1 MPEEAENESNSVA
14 GPSSVL
20 VPETATHPS
29 WRLLIVATAALIVSV
44 VALLFADWTEGKV
57 RAASA
62 SRRAYERRA
71 DAVEAWATQYRLQG
85 LIATETSPTPVKQA
99 REDLIETEIRHA
111 KEQLNLVE
119 PNDQFLARLAPF
131 ADIVLSVVRK
141 ICAALIILA
150 FLAALVALAAALVP
164 WVRTQVDKLFGKAF
178 ELPDRRESS
187 ETRGTT
193 SIPSVPATSPMLSAT
208 APMALAAT
216 VAGASAAIII
226 GAFTITVPSRSVTA
240 TVTPPSAS
248 AKYTIEDIDIRVPR
262 MQVDVP
268 SAAINPP
275 HVNTDVPP
283 LAFNFP
289 QIPIERTTL
298 TEFTAAMAKFSD
310 ALRSQSDHDARL
322 DRLVAEAID
331 LERRNVEL
339 ATKVALQP
347 TTDRFIRLENDVAQ
361 MKNTDSAIKESV
373 GLLAKATDKQSN
385 GTTVDALQYLRAL
398 NAQNDHLT
406 NQLLRPGLVKQ
417 NCVTYSRVAKIA
429 SVDAP
434 PCTEKGW
441 HDFWRFVTH
450 RAPVSQA
457 EGGASAALAGS
468 E

>member
-1 MPEEAENESNSVA
+1 
-14 GPSSVL
+14 
-20 VPETATHPS
+20 
-29 WRLLIVATAALIVSV
+29 
-44 VALLFADWTEGKV
+44 
-57 RAASA
+57 
-62 SRRAYERRA
+62 
-71 DAVEAWATQYRLQG
+71 LQG
-85 LIATETSPTPVKQA
+85 LIATVTSPAPEKRA
-99 REDLIETEIRHA
+99 REDVIETEIRRA
-111 KEQLNLVE
+111 KGQLNLVE
-119 PNDQFLARLAPF
+119 PHDQFLARLAPF
-131 ADIVLSVVRK
+131 VDIVLSVVRK
-141 ICAALIILA
+141 ICAGLVILG
-150 FLAALVALAAALVP
+150 FLAILVALAAALIP
-164 WVRTQVDKLFGKAF
+164 WVRKQVDKLFEKAF
-178 ELPDRRESS
+178 EPPDPRPRNSPEPRAAAS
-187 ETRGTT
+187 TA
-193 SIPSVPATSPMLSAT
+193 VPATSPMLSA
-208 APMALAAT
+208 APIALVAT
-216 VAGASAAIII
+216 VAGASVAVIM
-226 GAFTITVPSRSVTA
+226 GALTITVPSRSVTA
-240 TVTPPSAS
+240 TITPPSAS

-289 QIPIERTTL
+289 QIPIESTTL
-298 TEFTAAMAKFSD
+298 TEFTAAMARFSD

-331 LERRNVEL
+331 LEKRNTEL
-339 ATKVALQP
+339 AMKVALQP

-361 MKNTDSAIKESV
+361 MKNTDTAIKESV
-373 GLLAKATDKQSN
+373 GLLAKATDIQSH

-450 RAPVSQA
+450 RASVSQA